1 MTVMLMDNG
10 TDDVVFDVNFWHY
23 RAIVEAIRSL
33 RVLPDD
39 HVDRLHEPF
48 TGSGLTKDE
57 CLIVATEL
65 HARLVHT
72 LDQDDRLLLDGTVTK
87 EPDDGVLHHTDVEWQ
102 KNYSTNRTVLT
113 AFVDAIRKSNGFT
126 VC

>member
-1 MTVMLMDNG
+1 MTVMLMDNE
-10 TDDVVFDVNFWHY
+10 TDDVLFNVNFWHY

-39 HVDRLHEPF
+39 YVDRLHEPF

-65 HARLVHT
+65 YARLVST

-87 EPDDGVLHHTDVEWQ
+87 EPDDCVFHETDADWQ
-102 KNYSTNRTVLT
+102 KNYSTNRTVIA

>member
-1 MTVMLMDNG
+1 MTVMLMDNE

-23 RAIVEAIRSL
+23 RAIVEVIRSL
-33 RVLPDD
+33 QVLPDD
-39 HVDRLHEPF
+39 YVDRLHEPF

-65 HARLVHT
+65 DVRLVPK

-87 EPDDGVLHHTDVEWQ
+87 EPDDGVFHKTDVEWQ
-102 KNYSTNRTVLT
+102 RNYSTNRTVIA
-113 AFVDAIRKSNGFT
+113 AFADAIRKSNGFT

>member
-1 MTVMLMDNG
+1 MTVMLMDNE
-10 TDDVVFDVNFWHY
+10 TDDVVFDINFWHY

-57 CLIVATEL
+57 CLIVAKEL
-65 HARLVHT
+65 HARLVST

-87 EPDDGVLHHTDVEWQ
+87 EPDDGVFHKTDIEWQ
-102 KNYSTNRTVLT
+102 KNYSTNRTVIA

>member
-1 MTVMLMDNG
+1 MLMDNE

-33 RVLPDD
+33 RVLPDEQ
-39 HVDRLHEPF
+39 VDRLHEPF

-57 CLIVATEL
+57 CRIVAAEL
-65 HARLVHT
+65 QARVVPILE
-72 LDQDDRLLLDGTVTK
+72 QDDRLLLDGTVTK
-87 EPDDGVLHHTDVEWQ
+87 EPDDGVFHKTDAEWP
-102 KNYSTNRTVLT
+102 KNYSTNKTVLA
-113 AFVDAIRKSNGFT
+113 AFIDAIQKSSGFT

>member
-1 MTVMLMDNG
+1 MLMDNE

-33 RVLPDD
+33 RVLPDEY
-39 HVDRLHEPF
+39 VDRLHEPF

-57 CLIVATEL
+57 CRIVAAEL
-65 HARLVHT
+65 QARFVPILE
-72 LDQDDRLLLDGTVTK
+72 QDDRLLLNGTVTK
-87 EPDDGVLHHTDVEWQ
+87 EPDDGVFHKTDGEWQ
-102 KNYSTNRTVLT
+102 KNYSTNKKVLA
-113 AFVDAIRKSNGFT
+113 AFIDAIHKSNGFT

>member
-1 MTVMLMDNG
+1 MLMDNE
-10 TDDVVFDVNFWHY
+10 TDDVVFDINFWHY

-57 CLIVATEL
+57 CLIVAKEL
-65 HARLVHT
+65 HARLVST

-87 EPDDGVLHHTDVEWQ
+87 EPDDGVFHKTDIEWQ
-102 KNYSTNRTVLT
+102 KNYSTNRTVIA

>member
-1 MTVMLMDNG
+1 MLMDNE

-33 RVLPDD
+33 RVLPDEY
-39 HVDRLHEPF
+39 VDRLHEPF

-57 CLIVATEL
+57 CRIVAAEL
-65 HARLVHT
+65 QARFVPILE
-72 LDQDDRLLLDGTVTK
+72 QDDRLLLNGTVTK
-87 EPDDGVLHHTDVEWQ
+87 EPDDSVFHKTDGEWQ
-102 KNYSTNRTVLT
+102 KNYSTNKKVLA
-113 AFVDAIRKSNGFT
+113 AFIDAIHKSNGFT

>member
-1 MTVMLMDNG
+1 MLMDNE

-33 RVLPDD
+33 RVLPDEQ
-39 HVDRLHEPF
+39 VDRLHEPF

-57 CLIVATEL
+57 CRIVAAEL
-65 HARLVHT
+65 QARVVPILE
-72 LDQDDRLLLDGTVTK
+72 QDDRLLLDGTVTK
-87 EPDDGVLHHTDVEWQ
+87 EPDDGVFHKTDAEWR
-102 KNYSTNRTVLT
+102 KNYSTNKTVLA
-113 AFVDAIRKSNGFT
+113 AFIDAIHKSNGFT